1 MYSYR
6 WKMELEYLKRKENC
20 SVRKLKIMQDTS
32 AIWTKNST
40 WLSPDAIS
48 HESTWS
54 SIIANLW
61 FPLIS
66 FYFNLRSAYAE
77 RLLKRIAEIDEILF
91 QSTLRVCRAT
101 GHGSAAFYP
110 SPFQSTLRVCR
121 ATANL
126 TKLQS
131 VFSNTFT
138 NFLSQIYLN
147 VILCCIFVSMKLYF
161 LHVCR
166 CESHCI
172 FVCTSHSHLQT
183 HHGVLYKINLNQ
195 WLLLN
200 KSRWF

>member
-1 MYSYR
+1 MAE
-6 WKMELEYLKRKENC
+6 KK
-20 SVRKLKIMQDTS
+20 QFQ
-32 AIWTKNST
+32 ST
-40 WLSPDAIS
+40 LCVCRATLLPTVNTMLDKD
-48 HESTWS
+48 
-54 SIIANLW
+54 
-61 FPLIS
+61 
-66 FYFNLRSAYAE
+66 FNPRSAYAE
-77 RLLKRIAEIDEILF
+77 RRFLHLTAFFHFSISIHAPRMQRDSFLNPFPSHCTRF
-91 QSTLRVCRAT
+91 QSTLRVW
-101 GHGSAAFYP
+101 S
-110 SPFQSTLRVCR
+110 